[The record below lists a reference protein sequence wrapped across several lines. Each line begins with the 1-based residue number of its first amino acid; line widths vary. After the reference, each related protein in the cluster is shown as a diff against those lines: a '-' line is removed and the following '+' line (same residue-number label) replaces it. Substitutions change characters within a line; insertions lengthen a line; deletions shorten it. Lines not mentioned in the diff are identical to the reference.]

1 MTAEVHLLGFFLNDD
16 DVPTSRN
23 VVDALSSML
32 ESLLLHVTFEVG
44 RLLVSQL

>member
-1 MTAEVHLLGFFLNDD
+1 MTAEMHLLGFFFFFGDD

-44 RLLVSQL
+44 RRLV